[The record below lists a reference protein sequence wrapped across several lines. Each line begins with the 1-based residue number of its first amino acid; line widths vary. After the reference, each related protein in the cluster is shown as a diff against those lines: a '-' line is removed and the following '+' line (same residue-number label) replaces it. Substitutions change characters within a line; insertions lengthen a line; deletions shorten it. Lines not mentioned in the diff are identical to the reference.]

1 MLRAQKCTDV
11 RALGP
16 ILRAIIMLGLAIPG
30 TEMAQGSV
38 ISNTPD
44 PLPPGSAFVTTSGGA
59 GCFPNV
65 SVCVIGGTL
74 SNFSNITSTFGLSGQ
89 ELHFTG
95 VFTSM
100 LVDLSNHPLGS
111 VSFQGSIS
119 ETIFGRTSAAQL
131 GTWNTQ
137 ITSLDL
143 TGTFQGSTL
152 QVMQDTDHPT
162 LGQTTIA
169 AFGEKFEI
177 TSFFDIFVDIELAS
191 VPPLTTGGGPL
202 HAELQ
207 AVPEPGSL
215 ALLLLPLIGL
225 ALRRRYWTP

>member
-1 MLRAQKCTDV
+1 RTRCRRDRFCDHERRRRLLSECECLCHRRNAIELFEHHLHV
-11 RALGP
+11 RL
-16 ILRAIIMLGLAIPG
+16 I
-30 TEMAQGSV
+30 
-38 ISNTPD
+38 
-44 PLPPGSAFVTTSGGA
+44 GA
-59 GCFPNV
+59 GTP
-65 SVCVIGGTL
+65 
-74 SNFSNITSTFGLSGQ
+74 
-89 ELHFTG
+89 FTG

-100 LVDLSNHPLGS
+100 LADLSSHPLGS

-169 AFGEKFEI
+169 
-177 TSFFDIFVDIELAS
+177 
-191 VPPLTTGGGPL
+191 
-202 HAELQ
+202 
-207 AVPEPGSL
+207 
-215 ALLLLPLIGL
+215 
-225 ALRRRYWTP
+225 

>member
-1 MLRAQKCTDV
+1 MHRVQTHADV
-11 RALGP
+11 RRQ
-16 ILRAIIMLGLAIPG
+16 ILRAAVILGLAVLG
-30 TEMAQGSV
+30 TETAQASV
-38 ISNTPD
+38 ISSTPD

-65 SVCVIGGTL
+65 NVCVVGGTL
-74 SNFSNITSTFGLSGQ
+74 SNFSNITSTFGLLGQ
-89 ELHFTG
+89 ELNFTG
-95 VFTSM
+95 VFTST
-100 LVDLSNHPLGS
+100 LTDLSNHPLSS
-111 VSFQGSIS
+111 VSFQGAIS

-131 GTWNTQ
+131 GTWDTR

-152 QVMQDTDHPT
+152 QVSQDADSAS
-162 LGQTTIA
+162 LGGTTIA

-191 VPPLTTGGGPL
+191 VPPLTTGRGPL
-202 HAELQ
+202 HVELQ

-215 ALLLLPLIGL
+215 AMLLLSLAGL
-225 ALRRRYWTP
+225 AAHRRYRTR